1 MRENNS
7 SSALRKKMLGRWL
20 PCAASHSGPSP
31 GRGRNHPF
39 SSGPSQTCAFG
50 SSLTPAFAHTD
61 AFPMQTGNDLS
72 HVIPHPLGGG
82 GASHFTPNASQGS
95 RTWSFREPQGFA
107 VTALMSDFC
116 FEGRLRNTAFPGTG
130 SEDHQAGLSPL
141 PENLLPP
148 RWSPPGPASWA
159 PWGWPQTANSRAQL
173 THSHR
178 LGTPKLGLGV
188 QIWRQHLSGIRER
201 PASGLHVRTQEMA
214 HGHLPLPSQ
223 ETQGQGLDSMPREA
237 LAGVRA
243 PQD

>member
-1 MRENNS
+1 MCRLPQWAFTRAGTQPS
-7 SSALRKKMLGRWL
+7 VFLRPIPDVCIWEQ
-20 PCAASHSGPSP
+20 PD
-31 GRGRNHPF
+31 
-39 SSGPSQTCAFG
+39 TCVC
-50 SSLTPAFAHTD
+50 PHRR
-61 AFPMQTGNDLS
+61 LS
-72 HVIPHPLGGG
+72 HADRERPVARDPAPSRGGG

-116 FEGRLRNTAFPGTG
+116 FEGRLRNTALPGTG
-130 SEDHQAGLSPL
+130 SEDHQAGLSLL

-159 PWGWPQTANSRAQL
+159 PWGWPQTANSRAKL